1 MVEKKSLFQRMFS
14 RTAATKAPAEKS
26 LREVV
31 VMEHKAVGSSGTQIF
46 SGYFNEEYLQALSG
60 NDAAD
65 VYDKMRRGDGRIKMV
80 LNAVKNPI
88 KGASWEVEAGEKE
101 NAEAEKHAAFI
112 KHVLF
117 EDLGGHTWSR
127 KLGEIL
133 TMIDFGHSVFEIV
146 HKQVKGHKTFGN
158 YTGIESLGWR
168 SQKTIERW
176 NVDKNNGK
184 LASIEQW
191 TYGDLER
198 TVTIPGEF
206 LVVFTLDQEGDNYEG
221 VSGLR
226 ACYGAWWR
234 KDKFLKLNAIGIEKT
249 AVPAPKVMAPAN
261 AEKTESFGQM
271 KAALQAYTSHQANYI
286 IYPFGWECDF
296 NQSQY
301 DGSGTRASID
311 AENMEIVAAFLANF
325 LMLGQTSGSSGSYA
339 LSFDLSDF
347 FLSGLEHVA
356 KQICEVI
363 NEKVVKPLIDLNFGP
378 QEKYPCLRASGIS
391 DKAGS
396 ELANALKTLA
406 DGKIITPD
414 DPLEVSMR
422 RRFGLPEMSEEGRE
436 ERVPKVG
443 GFGSGQEEDDE
454 DDEPDPEK
462 SKAPVKKKLSEPV
475 SLASKRA
482 SVRKAIDEAE
492 TEIYSVMQ
500 SNLKWIAEDLVSR
513 LMKAW
518 SAKPESSEINAFRDV
533 TPKGLKTYAAALEET
548 MSEIAWKAHQQALAQ
563 VGESKLSDIFAM
575 SNFDRLPKKVQRKLR
590 AQSDLLVKTQGA
602 DLQKAVY
609 FQFTSSVDASL
620 GSAGLLEK
628 DLADA
633 AAKFVSSG
641 GVATGALNTA
651 AMVVN
656 ESRNAVFFDDK
667 VLEGIES
674 FTFTNGDPSSEICKD
689 LDGRTAAVDDAE
701 SERYFPPLHHNC
713 KSFLTPNLAGG
724 RNNPEIDPRGFKPSS
739 PDLEEFITLAE
750 KEKPR

>member
-1 MVEKKSLFQRMFS
+1 MVEKQNFFQRLLA
-14 RTAATKAPAEKS
+14 RQAPKAKADKELK
-26 LREVV
+26 EVV
-31 VMEHKAVGSSGTQIF
+31 ITEAKAFGSSGTQIF
-46 SGYFNEEYLQALSG
+46 SGYFNEEYLQALTGSG
-60 NDAAD
+60 AAD
-65 VYDKMRRGDGRIKMV
+65 VYDKMRRGDARIKMV
-80 LNAVKNPI
+80 LGAVKNPI
-88 KGASWEVEAGEKE
+88 KGASWEVDAAEKE
-101 NAEAEKHAAFI
+101 NAESEKHAAFI

-146 HKQVKGHKTFGN
+146 HKQVKGHKEFGN

-176 NVDKNNGK
+176 NLDKNNGK

-198 TVTIPGEF
+198 TVKIPGEF

-249 AVPAPKVMAPAN
+249 AVPTPKVEAPAN

-271 KAALQAYTSHQANYI
+271 KAALQAFTSHQANYI
-286 IYPFGWECDF
+286 IFPSGWKCDF
-296 NQSQY
+296 NQSKY
-301 DGSGTRASID
+301 DGSGTRSSID

-325 LMLGQTSGSSGSYA
+325 LMLGQTGGGGSYS

-356 KQICEVI
+356 KQISEVV
-363 NEKVVKPLIDLNFGP
+363 NEKIIKPLIDLNFGP

-391 DKAGS
+391 DKAGA
-396 ELANALKTLA
+396 ELATALKTLI
-406 DGKIITPD
+406 DGKILTPD

-422 RRFGLPEMSEEGRE
+422 KRFGLPEMSEEGRE
-436 ERVPKVG
+436 ERTPKAPSPFG
-443 GFGSGQEEDDE
+443 GDDE
-454 DDEPDPEK
+454 DADEEDEEPKDKP
-462 SKAPVKKKLSEPV
+462 SVKKKLSESV
-475 SLASKRA
+475 SLASKKA
-482 SVRKAIDEAE
+482 SVKKAIDDADE
-492 TEIYSVMQ
+492 EIYSVMQ
-500 SNLKWIAEDLVSR
+500 SNLKWISEDLVSR

-518 SAKPESSEINAFRDV
+518 NDKPESSEINAFRDV

-548 MSEIAWKAHQQALAQ
+548 MSEIAWKAHQQALSQ

-575 SNFDRLPKKVQRKLR
+575 SNFDRLPKKMQKKLR

-620 GSAGLLEK
+620 GSAALLEK
-628 DLADA
+628 DLTEA
-633 AAKFVSSG
+633 AAKFVASG

-656 ESRNAVFFDDK
+656 ESRNAVFFDAK

-674 FTFTNGDPSSEICKD
+674 FTFTNGDPVSEICKD
-689 LDGRTAAVDDAE
+689 LDGRTAAADDAE

-724 RNNPEIDPRGFKPSS
+724 RDNPEIDPRGFKPSS

-750 KEKPR
+750 KEKAR